1 MRNFIIPVKVIATM
15 ALLFCG
21 ALALQAESAF
31 TDEEIAASSSMS
43 DLENPPKPVKQ
54 SQPNIPPE
62 LHGLKAS
69 VQIGFLIDE
78 KGRVVKPR
86 IVQSSNDSFN
96 ELSLRC
102 VRGWEFTPGQK
113 GGAPVMVRVVVP
125 LRFK

>member
-1 MRNFIIPVKVIATM
+1 MRYFKSLRVFAT
-15 ALLFCG
+15 ATLLLFG
-21 ALALQAESAF
+21 AAALQAESSF
-31 TDEEIAASSSMS
+31 SQEEIAGSSAMS
-43 DLENPPKPVKQ
+43 ELETPPKPVKQ
-54 SQPNIPPE
+54 SPPTIPPE

-96 ELSLRC
+96 DLAIRC
-102 VRGWEFTPGQK
+102 VRNWEFEPGKK
-113 GGAPVMVRVVVP
+113 GGKAVSVRVVVP